1 MSAYYR
7 TINGQRYDADLLE
20 MAEGLM
26 EGHGDGRL
34 SLADVEALW
43 EAAFDGMGMTA
54 IEMATLNYIRENENP
69 TRPAKEW
76 LDEQGIGKGE
86 NNTCLSDAGK
96 TSAEMDIQG
105 LRLMRFFPDE
115 IKSQEELGGKVPFV
129 EAFQTALAMIFD
141 AKHHNESPYAVV
153 KSTEFDD
160 EGTLTEHEDITE
172 KIQDLLDYGVLFLVP
187 LDTPPNPDANMDY
200 YPPENGEKVADN
212 WIFNLTLDELSDHLY
227 WMVVPGNGGEAY
239 VYGFN

>member
-1 MSAYYR
+1 MSSYYR

-34 SLADVEALW
+34 SKADVEALW

-54 IEMATLNYIRENENP
+54 VEMATLNYIREHENP

-76 LDEQGIGKGE
+76 LDAQGIGKTE
-86 NNTCLSDAGK
+86 SNTFLSDAGK
-96 TSAEMDIQG
+96 ITAEMDLQE
-105 LRLMRFFPDE
+105 LKLMRFDPDE
-115 IKSQEELGGKVPFV
+115 IQAQAQMGGDTSFAD
-129 EAFQTALAMIFD
+129 AFQTALSILFQPAD
-141 AKHHNESPYAVV
+141 KNESPYAIVQ
-153 KSTEFDD
+153 SSEFE
-160 EGTLTEHEDITE
+160 EGTLETHQEISD
-172 KIQDLLDYGVLFLVP
+172 KLKDLLNYGVLFLVP
-187 LDTPPNPDANMDY
+187 HDTPPNPDANMDY
-200 YPPENGEKVADN
+200 YPPENGEKVSDN

-227 WMVVPGNGGEAY
+227 WMVIPRNGDAPY